1 MLEKKGFL
9 IIGILLA
16 CIFLFQN
23 VYAFVGVTPV
33 RYEINFEPGLKKVFY
48 FNFLGD
54 NDVQFKVYAEG
65 DLSQYVGLSTNYLK
79 EPGTVNVLLNLPD
92 EIEKPGA
99 HTIKIGA
106 LQQPKARN
114 GMGIVGN
121 IQGRIIVNVPYP
133 GKYVEAEL
141 TTQDIKYG
149 DIGEFVLKV
158 ISRGKEDVSTKSY
171 VRVYDSKNEL
181 IEEIDL
187 GENYLK
193 SQEKIEL
200 YAEFDTLGHRAGK
213 YKAVGVV
220 EYEGKQAKD
229 EKEFRIGEL
238 FIEIKDWTKKVW
250 RGKINPFVIEIE
262 NFWNDPIE
270 NVFAEVFILNQNIRF
285 NTPSITLGGFEKSNL
300 TGYFDTT
307 SIPAEINKVQAK
319 ITLFYS
325 GKTTEKYVEIK
336 LIKEIDY
343 VMYTLMGVVTVL
355 VILLIVVMALTRK
368 IYGLKKEKI
377 KGRKKKEKKHG
388 PTKT

>member
-1 MLEKKGFL
+1 MIKKKEFL
-9 IIGILLA
+9 IIGIFLA
-16 CIFLFQN
+16 SIFLFQS

-33 RYEINFEPGLKKVFY
+33 RYEVNFEPGMKKVFY
-48 FNFLGD
+48 FRFMGD
-54 NDVQFKVYAEG
+54 PDVQFKVYAEG

-79 EPGTVNVLLNLPD
+79 EPGPVNVLLNLPK

-114 GMGIVGN
+114 GVGIVGN

-133 GKYVEAEL
+133 GKYLEAEL
-141 TTQDIKYG
+141 ITQDIKYG

-158 ISRGKEDVSTKSY
+158 TSRGKEDVLVQSKIQIYDTKG
-171 VRVYDSKNEL
+171 
-181 IEEIDL
+181 EIVDEMDL

-213 YKAVGVV
+213 YKAVAAVK
-220 EYEGKQAKD
+220 YDSKQAKD

-250 RGKINPFVIEIE
+250 RGKINPFNIEVE

-285 NTPSITLGGFEKSNL
+285 NTPSATIGGFEKSNL

-307 SIPAEINKVQAK
+307 SIPVEIDRIQAK
-319 ITLFYS
+319 ITLFYN
-325 GKTTEKYVEIK
+325 GKTTERYVEVK

-343 VMYTLMGVVTVL
+343 IMYALIGL
-355 VILLIVVMALTRK
+355 AAILAILLITVMWLTKK
-368 IYGLKKEKI
+368 IYRLKKEKI
-377 KGRKKKEKKHG
+377 KGKRKK
-388 PTKT
+388 